1 LQADR
6 CNAGLIAVAIM
17 LAVGVCD
24 GCGEEA
30 DSAAH
35 RESLLAGC
43 VTVCGV
49 LAGMWHLLLCVRLAE
64 RSPDGPGPRYRAGTL
79 VFSTLGHRGAQR
91 GERGHGGGRG
101 GRGLRLAGG
110 PLV

>member
-1 LQADR
+1 MSGGRSAGSAAGTLSSLASELWPADPERSLELGSELPIVAATVRNRGSVQPCGPNR

-35 RESLLAGC
+35 HVALLAGC
-43 VTVCGV
+43 ISMSGV
-49 LAGMWHLLLCVRLAE
+49 LAGMWHLLLAY
-64 RSPDGPGPRYRAGTL
+64 G
-79 VFSTLGHRGAQR
+79 
-91 GERGHGGGRG
+91 
-101 GRGLRLAGG
+101 
-110 PLV
+110 